1 MTLIERIKRLFH
13 IGEKAD
19 NDIEPIETTD
29 VSIIDTSNL
38 EIDRNL
44 TDDENES
51 RKKLFEEVSSG
62 NFSTF
67 ITYGND
73 IAKRTNHYMDIIRKR
88 LNQNIEENKTLSR
101 NVSLEQA
108 IRQKVK
114 IIFNDAEIDSILSDL
129 SELKRNCELRIIALE
144 DLGNV
149 ELKKSKRRI
158 FFMSDKTDASKINS
172 INNAIF
178 RLSAHIKIITMLSQS
193 VRNEQLTYY
202 NENNTLNTFLSNT
215 DEKESKEIANRVL
228 DETFKELKSSIKAI
242 ATFSNIPALVIDGE
256 SLDKLDMDKMPLDKK
271 VEVIA
276 LSKRY
281 LDLYVAENREKLLAP
296 GGLLDRAKE
305 YQSKL
310 WKEIES
316 DYLDVPLWAK
326 KAFKDS
332 ITKSDKSIYPNI
344 KNKVYHKYYER
355 LNNIE
360 RLVSVFGEEIP
371 EEFKEKFYKT
381 KFYYYALYE
390 ETDSFDS
397 KTSAPFKI
405 KSEEERKYYLKF
417 ITEIVD
423 KIHRESDD
431 GELLKFMDKHLSL
444 KNANDIL
451 DHYDKF
457 VALLRIE
464 KLGRDGLFT
473 LSFYKAEF
481 KNYSP
486 YCCCLDQI
494 NPKYLSK
501 ADLQIDLHYLGTMAK
516 DILKLWKS
524 TNNLEKMYNGF
535 WGDYND
541 CWEFAEKVNPALYPR
556 SNPSNWNWVYDNDLD
571 YWPFVIKTIK
581 EYNKSAR
588 EKGVD
593 FEKQFN
599 SFMGYK
605 LNNGQYLAMFAYLM
619 EKFSHNQFSREDVL
633 SYIKNINRITEYG
646 IMTNWI
652 LEDYLKENLSKEN
665 FEYFNYKYKKAPFS
679 RVSRLNLWKTKK
691 DDIRQFEEDKT
702 LDFDFYKF
710 IVNSCKKFESISW
723 ENNGKA
729 CGDKY
734 SMDDTW
740 MLVDACFKL
749 DKIFG
754 KENVRDELLNK
765 YSYEY
770 MKKDSSGDF
779 IMLNKEKDI
788 KTVIHFNFRNDS
800 DDIDNI
806 IRSYI
811 FNKLVDK
818 QIISDDKYLKA
829 AMWMAYNFMSEAAP
843 SSPFRDP
850 ILSEPFRGNLIG
862 YYSNSMEVYI
872 SGKKKNEYISEDEK
886 KFLKETEVVRI
897 PLLIK
902 VPESVQNKFDINERM
917 TTLLENSNNV
927 KQLICPD
934 LVRVVLADNF
944 DQRVR
949 VVLVDNF
956 DQRVRRSLDENNRV
970 RPEILFEEY
979 RKDAEVEDDRKN
991 TAKSDGD
998 MDL

>member
-62 NFSTF
+62 NFSNF
-67 ITYGND
+67 IIYGND
-73 IAKRTNHYMDIIRKR
+73 IARKTNHYMDIVRKR

-114 IIFNDAEIDSILSDL
+114 IIFNNAEIDSILNDL

-144 DLGNV
+144 DLGNA

-172 INNAIF
+172 INNAIS
-178 RLSAHIKIITMLSQS
+178 RLSAHIKIINMLSHS

-202 NENNTLNTFLSNT
+202 NENNTLNTFLSNK

-228 DETFKELKSSIKAI
+228 GETFNELKSSINAI
-242 ATFSNIPALVIDGE
+242 ATFSNIPALVINGE

-310 WKEIES
+310 WEEIES

-326 KAFKDS
+326 KAFNKS
-332 ITKSDKSIYPNI
+332 IIKSDKSILPYI
-344 KNKVYHKYYER
+344 ENKVYHKYYER
-355 LNNIE
+355 LDNIE
-360 RLVSVFGEEIP
+360 RLVSVFGEEVP
-371 EEFKEKFYKT
+371 EEFKEKFYRT

-390 ETDSFDS
+390 ETINCDST
-397 KTSAPFKI
+397 TSEPFEI
-405 KSEEERKYYLKF
+405 KSEAERKYYLKF
-417 ITEIVD
+417 ITEIVN
-423 KIHRESDD
+423 KIHRESAD
-431 GELLKFMDKHLSL
+431 GELLRFMDKHLSL

-457 VALLRIE
+457 VSLLRIE

-481 KNYSP
+481 KKYSP

-516 DILKLWKS
+516 DILKMWKS
-524 TNNLEKMYNGF
+524 TPNLSSLYNGF

-619 EKFSHNQFSREDVL
+619 QNYRQNELSKEDVL
-633 SYIKNINRITEYG
+633 KYIYGKGKIAEYNTMTATILQDYLRKNLSE
-646 IMTNWI
+646 
-652 LEDYLKENLSKEN
+652 EDFDYIDDELKENDEYTKSAKKVNSVLWKMSNYSTNNEREN
-665 FEYFNYKYKKAPFS
+665 LGEDFEY
-679 RVSRLNLWKTKK
+679 
-691 DDIRQFEEDKT
+691 
-702 LDFDFYKF
+702 YKF
-710 IVNSCKKFESISW
+710 IVDSCKKFRSISW
-723 ENNGKA
+723 ESSRKYYDN
-729 CGDKY
+729 KY
-734 SMDDTW
+734 SMDDIWTFIEVC
-740 MLVDACFKL
+740 LQL
-749 DKIFG
+749 DETFG
-754 KENVRDELLNK
+754 KENVRDELLKK
-765 YSYEY
+765 YRIYREDNIPFLY
-770 MKKDSSGDF
+770 DGRADI
-779 IMLNKEKDI
+779 IMVNREKDI
-788 KTVIHFNFRNDS
+788 KIVIHS
-800 DDIDNI
+800 DYEMKTKEI
-806 IRSYI
+806 IRGYI

-818 QIISDDKYLKA
+818 QIISNDKYLKA
-829 AMWMAYNFMSEAAP
+829 AMFMAYNFMSN
-843 SSPFRDP
+843 SSPYASFFRVP
-850 ILSEPFRGNLIG
+850 ILSEPFRGGLIG
-862 YYSNSMEVYI
+862 YYHDNMEIYT
-872 SGKKKNEYISEDEK
+872 SGKRVKENISEEEK
-886 KFLKETEVVRI
+886 IFCKQTDKSNEKI
-897 PLLIK
+897 
-902 VPESVQNKFDINERM
+902 PESVQNKFEINERM
-917 TTLLENSNNV
+917 TKILGNSNNV

-934 LVRVVLADNF
+934 LVKVVLADDF
-944 DQRVR
+944 DQR
-949 VVLVDNF
+949 F
-956 DQRVRRSLDENNRV
+956 RRSLDENNRV
-970 RPEILFEEY
+970 RPKMLFKGY
-979 RKDAEVEDDRKN
+979 RKNTEVKDDREN

-998 MDL
+998 IDL

>member
-73 IAKRTNHYMDIIRKR
+73 IAKKTNHYMDIVRKR

-144 DLGNV
+144 DLGNA

-172 INNAIF
+172 INNAIS
-178 RLSAHIKIITMLSQS
+178 RLSAHIKIINMLSHS

-202 NENNTLNTFLSNT
+202 NENNTLNTFLSNK
-215 DEKESKEIANRVL
+215 DEQESKKIANRVL

-242 ATFSNIPALVIDGE
+242 ATFSNITALVIDGE

-310 WKEIES
+310 WEEIES

-360 RLVSVFGEEIP
+360 RLVSVFGEEVP
-371 EEFKEKFYKT
+371 EEFKEKFYRT
-381 KFYYYALYE
+381 KFYFYALYE
-390 ETDSFDS
+390 ETNSFDS
-397 KTSAPFKI
+397 DTSEPFKI
-405 KSEEERKYYLKF
+405 KSKEERKYYLKF

-473 LSFYKAEF
+473 LIFYKANFEENF
-481 KNYSP
+481 SEY
-486 YCCCLDQI
+486 CCLDQI
-494 NPKYLSK
+494 NPKHLSK
-501 ADLQIDLHYLGTMAK
+501 TNLQIYKYYPSSMAK
-516 DILKLWKS
+516 DILKMWKS

-541 CWEFAEKVNPALYPR
+541 CWEFAKKVNPALYPR
-556 SNPSNWNWVYDNDLD
+556 SNPSNWNWVYDHDLD

-581 EYNKSAR
+581 EYNKNTR
-588 EKGVD
+588 EEGV
-593 FEKQFN
+593 
-599 SFMGYK
+599 SFIYFFKVGMHA
-605 LNNGQYLAMFAYLM
+605 GQYVAMYAYLM

-710 IVNSCKKFESISW
+710 IVDSCKKFESISL

-818 QIISDDKYLKA
+818 QIISNDKYLKA
-829 AMWMAYNFMSEAAP
+829 AMLMAYNFMSN
-843 SSPFRDP
+843 SSPYASFFRVP
-850 ILSEPFRGNLIG
+850 ILSEPFRGGLIG
-862 YYSNSMEVYI
+862 YYHDNMEIYT
-872 SGKKKNEYISEDEK
+872 SGKRVKENISEEEK
-886 KFLKETEVVRI
+886 IFCKQTDKSNEKI
-897 PLLIK
+897 
-902 VPESVQNKFDINERM
+902 PESVQNKFEINERM
-917 TTLLENSNNV
+917 TKILGNSNNV

-934 LVRVVLADNF
+934 LVKVVLADDF
-944 DQRVR
+944 DQR
-949 VVLVDNF
+949 F
-956 DQRVRRSLDENNRV
+956 RRSLDENNRV
-970 RPEILFEEY
+970 RPEILFEGY
-979 RKDAEVEDDRKN
+979 RKNAEVEDDREN
-991 TAKSDGD
+991 TAKSDD
-998 MDL
+998 DIDLTFF

>member
-67 ITYGND
+67 IIYGND
-73 IAKRTNHYMDIIRKR
+73 IARKTNHYMDIVRKR

-114 IIFNDAEIDSILSDL
+114 IIFNNAEIDSILNDL

-172 INNAIF
+172 INNAIS
-178 RLSAHIKIITMLSQS
+178 RLSAHIKIINMLSQS

-202 NENNTLNTFLSNT
+202 NENNTLNTFLSNK
-215 DEKESKEIANRVL
+215 DEQESKKIANRVL
-228 DETFKELKSSIKAI
+228 DETFEELKASINAI

-310 WKEIES
+310 WEEIES

-326 KAFKDS
+326 KAFYTIMTETYDFE
-332 ITKSDKSIYPNI
+332 NI
-344 KNKVYHKYYER
+344 VYSKYSER
-355 LNNIE
+355 LDNIE
-360 RLVSVFGEEIP
+360 RLVSVFREEIP
-371 EEFKEKFYKT
+371 EDFKEKFYRT
-381 KFYYYALYE
+381 KFYYYALYI
-390 ETDSFDS
+390 ETIHSDED
-397 KTSAPFKI
+397 TSEPFKI

-431 GELLKFMDKHLSL
+431 GELLRFMDKHISL

-451 DHYDKF
+451 DHNDKF
-457 VALLRIE
+457 IALLRIE
-464 KLGRDGLFT
+464 KYGRDGLFT
-473 LSFYKAEF
+473 LSFYKAKF
-481 KNYSP
+481 KYNYNWF
-486 YCCCLDQI
+486 CCLDQI
-494 NPKYLSK
+494 NPKELSEM
-501 ADLQIDLHYLGTMAK
+501 DLRIIEGYRGTMTK
-516 DILKLWKS
+516 DILKMWKS
-524 TNNLEKMYNGF
+524 TNNLEKMYNVF

-541 CWEFAEKVNPALYPR
+541 CWEFAEKVNRELYSR
-556 SNPSNWNWVYDNDLD
+556 SNPSTRNIYRNWVYIYDLD
-571 YWPFVIKTIK
+571 YWSFVIKTIK
-581 EYNKSAR
+581 EYNKNAR

-599 SFMGYK
+599 SLMGYK

-619 EKFSHNQFSREDVL
+619 EKFSHHEFSKEDVL
-633 SYIKNINRITEYG
+633 KFIYEKGTIAGYNAMTVSILKDYLRKNLSDEDFDYINAKLEGIGGYNWSIENINS
-646 IMTNWI
+646 
-652 LEDYLKENLSKEN
+652 L
-665 FEYFNYKYKKAPFS
+665 
-679 RVSRLNLWKTKK
+679 LWKTKK

-710 IVNSCKKFESISW
+710 IVDSCKKF
-723 ENNGKA
+723 K
-729 CGDKY
+729 
-734 SMDDTW
+734 
-740 MLVDACFKL
+740 
-749 DKIFG
+749 
-754 KENVRDELLNK
+754 
-765 YSYEY
+765 
-770 MKKDSSGDF
+770 
-779 IMLNKEKDI
+779 
-788 KTVIHFNFRNDS
+788 
-800 DDIDNI
+800 
-806 IRSYI
+806 
-811 FNKLVDK
+811 
-818 QIISDDKYLKA
+818 
-829 AMWMAYNFMSEAAP
+829 
-843 SSPFRDP
+843 
-850 ILSEPFRGNLIG
+850 
-862 YYSNSMEVYI
+862 
-872 SGKKKNEYISEDEK
+872 
-886 KFLKETEVVRI
+886 
-897 PLLIK
+897 
-902 VPESVQNKFDINERM
+902 
-917 TTLLENSNNV
+917 
-927 KQLICPD
+927 
-934 LVRVVLADNF
+934 
-944 DQRVR
+944 
-949 VVLVDNF
+949 
-956 DQRVRRSLDENNRV
+956 RSLGKNKKVCLEK
-970 RPEILFEEY
+970 LLEEY
-979 RKDAEVEDDRKN
+979 RKYAEVEDDREN
-991 TAKSDGD
+991 TAKADD
-998 MDL
+998 DLDL

>member
-172 INNAIF
+172 INNAIS

-310 WKEIES
+310 WEEIES

-326 KAFKDS
+326 KAFHNS
-332 ITKSDKSIYPNI
+332 YIKSDKSIYPNI
-344 KNKVYHKYYER
+344 ENRVYHKYYER
-355 LNNIE
+355 LDNIE
-360 RLVSVFGEEIP
+360 RLVSVFGEEVP
-371 EEFKEKFYKT
+371 EDFKEKFYRT

-390 ETDSFDS
+390 ETINCDST
-397 KTSAPFKI
+397 TSEPFEI
-405 KSEEERKYYLKF
+405 KSEAERKYYLKF

-431 GELLKFMDKHLSL
+431 GELLRFMDKHLSL

-556 SNPSNWNWVYDNDLD
+556 SNPSNWNWVYDYNLD

-581 EYNKSAR
+581 EYNKNAR
-588 EKGVD
+588 EEGVD

-599 SFMGYK
+599 SLMRYK

-619 EKFSHNQFSREDVL
+619 QNYSQNEFSKESILEYFLKKKDFSTYESMTFDVLVKYLRKNIHENVFKYFHEKFINQGEYNKSAKLL
-633 SYIKNINRITEYG
+633 SLWNKESKNG
-646 IMTNWI
+646 
-652 LEDYLKENLSKEN
+652 LPFDY
-665 FEYFNYKYKKAPFS
+665 Y
-679 RVSRLNLWKTKK
+679 R
-691 DDIRQFEEDKT
+691 
-702 LDFDFYKF
+702 F
-710 IVNSCKKFESISW
+710 IVDSYKKFEILCIHSYGDGLRDRYWNDHSW
-723 ENNGKA
+723 ILIEA
-729 CGDKY
+729 C
-734 SMDDTW
+734 
-740 MLVDACFKL
+740 LKL
-749 DKIFG
+749 DEIFG
-754 KENVRDELLNK
+754 KENVRDELSKK
-765 YSYEY
+765 YKIKEDIRSIEY
-770 MKKDSSGDF
+770 GGYYYDF
-779 IMLNKEKDI
+779 IMINEVKDI
-788 KTVIHFNFRNDS
+788 KIVMSHVLKNG
-800 DDIDNI
+800 IDFI
-806 IRSYI
+806 SRAYI
-811 FNKLVDK
+811 FDKLIDK
-818 QIISDDKYLKA
+818 QIISDDKYFNT
-829 AMWMAYNFMSEAAP
+829 AMWMAYVLENYKND
-843 SSPFRDP
+843 SSFLGGDIQSLPFKY
-850 ILSEPFRGNLIG
+850 NLRNYH
-862 YYSNSMEVYI
+862 YYLNNIKFYI
-872 SGKKKNEYISEDEK
+872 SGKMRGEYDHEGEETFSRQIDKPQEK
-886 KFLKETEVVRI
+886 I
-897 PLLIK
+897 PKSIK
-902 VPESVQNKFDINERM
+902 NKFEIKEKMRKI
-917 TTLLENSNNV
+917 LENSNNV

-934 LVRVVLADNF
+934 LVRVVLADDF
-944 DQRVR
+944 DQR
-949 VVLVDNF
+949 F
-956 DQRVRRSLDENNRV
+956 KRSLDENKKI
-970 RPEILFEEY
+970 RPEILFEGY
-979 RKDAEVEDDRKN
+979 RKNAEVKDDR
-991 TAKSDGD
+991 
-998 MDL
+998 

>member
-1 MTLIERIKRLFH
+1 MKLIEHIKRLFH
-13 IGEKAD
+13 IGKKAN
-19 NDIEPIETTD
+19 NDIEPIETTEL
-29 VSIIDTSNL
+29 SIIDTSNL

-101 NVSLEQA
+101 NVSLEKA

-114 IIFNDAEIDSILSDL
+114 IIFNNAEIDSILSDL

-172 INNAIF
+172 INNAIS
-178 RLSAHIKIITMLSQS
+178 RLSAHIKIINMLSHS

-202 NENNTLNTFLSNT
+202 DENNILNTFLSNT
-215 DEKESKEIANRVL
+215 DEKESKKIVNKVL

-242 ATFSNIPALVIDGE
+242 ATFSNMPALVIDGE
-256 SLDKLDMDKMPLDKK
+256 SLEKLDMDKMPLDKK

-281 LDLYVAENREKLLAP
+281 LDLYVAENREKLLSP

-305 YQSKL
+305 YQNKL
-310 WKEIES
+310 WEEIES
-316 DYLDVPLWAK
+316 DYLDVPLWVK
-326 KAFKDS
+326 KVFKDI

-371 EEFKEKFYKT
+371 EDFKEKFYKT
-381 KFYYYALYE
+381 KFYYHALYE
-390 ETDSFDS
+390 ETNGFDS
-397 KTSAPFKI
+397 HINEPFEI

-473 LSFYKAEF
+473 LMLYLEEDFNGF
-481 KNYSP
+481 
-486 YCCCLDQI
+486 CCLDQI

-501 ADLQIDLHYLGTMAK
+501 VNLEIYKYNPSTMAS
-516 DILKLWKS
+516 DILAMWKS

-541 CWEFAEKVNPALYPR
+541 CWKFAEKVNPALYPR
-556 SNPSNWNWVYDNDLD
+556 SNSSNSKFFGYHGID

-588 EKGVD
+588 EKGVN
-593 FEKQFN
+593 FEEQFN

-619 EKFSHNQFSREDVL
+619 QNYSQNEFSKESILEYFFKRKDFSTYESMTFDVL
-633 SYIKNINRITEYG
+633 MEYLEKNIKEETVFRHFYNKFNNEGEYYKSAK
-646 IMTNWI
+646 
-652 LEDYLKENLSKEN
+652 LLS
-665 FEYFNYKYKKAPFS
+665 
-679 RVSRLNLWKTKK
+679 LWRK
-691 DDIRQFEEDKT
+691 R
-702 LDFDFYKF
+702 Y
-710 IVNSCKKFESISW
+710 ESIKRW
-723 ENNGKA
+723 
-729 CGDKY
+729 
-734 SMDDTW
+734 
-740 MLVDACFKL
+740 
-749 DKIFG
+749 
-754 KENVRDELLNK
+754 
-765 YSYEY
+765 
-770 MKKDSSGDF
+770 
-779 IMLNKEKDI
+779 
-788 KTVIHFNFRNDS
+788 
-800 DDIDNI
+800 
-806 IRSYI
+806 
-811 FNKLVDK
+811 
-818 QIISDDKYLKA
+818 IS
-829 AMWMAYNFMSEAAP
+829 
-843 SSPFRDP
+843 
-850 ILSEPFRGNLIG
+850 I
-862 YYSNSMEVYI
+862 
-872 SGKKKNEYISEDEK
+872 
-886 KFLKETEVVRI
+886 
-897 PLLIK
+897 
-902 VPESVQNKFDINERM
+902 
-917 TTLLENSNNV
+917 
-927 KQLICPD
+927 
-934 LVRVVLADNF
+934 
-944 DQRVR
+944 
-949 VVLVDNF
+949 
-956 DQRVRRSLDENNRV
+956 
-970 RPEILFEEY
+970 
-979 RKDAEVEDDRKN
+979 
-991 TAKSDGD
+991 
-998 MDL
+998 

>member
-1 MTLIERIKRLFH
+1 MKLIEHIKRLFH
-13 IGEKAD
+13 IGKKAN
-19 NDIEPIETTD
+19 NDIEPIETTEL
-29 VSIIDTSNL
+29 SIIDTSNL
-38 EIDRNL
+38 QIDRNL

-73 IAKRTNHYMDIIRKR
+73 IAKKTNHYMDIIRKR

-114 IIFNDAEIDSILSDL
+114 IIFNNAEIDSILNDLSDL
-129 SELKRNCELRIIALE
+129 RRNCELRIIALE
-144 DLGNV
+144 DLGNI

-172 INNAIF
+172 INNAIS
-178 RLSAHIKIITMLSQS
+178 RLSAHIKIINMLSHS

-202 NENNTLNTFLSNT
+202 NENNTLNTFLSNK
-215 DEKESKEIANRVL
+215 DEQESKKIANKVL
-228 DETFKELKSSIKAI
+228 DQTFKELKSSINAI
-242 ATFSNIPALVIDGE
+242 ATFSNVPALVIDGE

-281 LDLYVAENREKLLAP
+281 LDLYVAENREKLLSP

-305 YQSKL
+305 YQNKL
-310 WKEIES
+310 WEEIES

-326 KAFKDS
+326 KVFKDI

-344 KNKVYHKYYER
+344 KNRVYHKYYKR
-355 LNNIE
+355 LDNIE
-360 RLVSVFGEEIP
+360 RLVSVFGEEVP
-371 EEFKEKFYKT
+371 EDFKEKFYKT

-397 KTSAPFKI
+397 HTSEPFEI
-405 KSEEERKYYLKF
+405 KNEEERKHYLKY

-473 LSFYKAEF
+473 LMLYLEEDFNGF
-481 KNYSP
+481 
-486 YCCCLDQI
+486 CCLDQI

-501 ADLQIDLHYLGTMAK
+501 VNLEIYKYNPSTMAS
-516 DILKLWKS
+516 DILAMWKS

-556 SNPSNWNWVYDNDLD
+556 SNSSNSKFFGYHGID

-588 EKGVD
+588 EKGVN
-593 FEKQFN
+593 FEEQFN

-619 EKFSHNQFSREDVL
+619 QNYSQNEFSKESILEYFLKRKDFSTYESMTFDVL
-633 SYIKNINRITEYG
+633 MEYLEKNIKEETVFRHFYNKFNNEGEYYKSAK
-646 IMTNWI
+646 
-652 LEDYLKENLSKEN
+652 LLS
-665 FEYFNYKYKKAPFS
+665 
-679 RVSRLNLWKTKK
+679 LWRK
-691 DDIRQFEEDKT
+691 R
-702 LDFDFYKF
+702 Y
-710 IVNSCKKFESISW
+710 ESIKRW
-723 ENNGKA
+723 
-729 CGDKY
+729 
-734 SMDDTW
+734 
-740 MLVDACFKL
+740 
-749 DKIFG
+749 
-754 KENVRDELLNK
+754 
-765 YSYEY
+765 
-770 MKKDSSGDF
+770 
-779 IMLNKEKDI
+779 
-788 KTVIHFNFRNDS
+788 
-800 DDIDNI
+800 
-806 IRSYI
+806 
-811 FNKLVDK
+811 
-818 QIISDDKYLKA
+818 IS
-829 AMWMAYNFMSEAAP
+829 
-843 SSPFRDP
+843 
-850 ILSEPFRGNLIG
+850 I
-862 YYSNSMEVYI
+862 
-872 SGKKKNEYISEDEK
+872 
-886 KFLKETEVVRI
+886 
-897 PLLIK
+897 
-902 VPESVQNKFDINERM
+902 
-917 TTLLENSNNV
+917 
-927 KQLICPD
+927 
-934 LVRVVLADNF
+934 
-944 DQRVR
+944 
-949 VVLVDNF
+949 
-956 DQRVRRSLDENNRV
+956 
-970 RPEILFEEY
+970 
-979 RKDAEVEDDRKN
+979 
-991 TAKSDGD
+991 
-998 MDL
+998 

>member
-73 IAKRTNHYMDIIRKR
+73 IARKTNHYMDIIRKR

-114 IIFNDAEIDSILSDL
+114 IIFNNAEIDSILNDL

-172 INNAIF
+172 INNAIS
-178 RLSAHIKIITMLSQS
+178 RLAAHIKIINMLSQS

-310 WKEIES
+310 WEEIES

-326 KAFKDS
+326 KAFHNS
-332 ITKSDKSIYPNI
+332 YIKSDKSIYPNI
-344 KNKVYHKYYER
+344 ENRVYHKYYER
-355 LNNIE
+355 LDNIE
-360 RLVSVFGEEIP
+360 RLVSVFGEEVP
-371 EEFKEKFYKT
+371 EDFKEKFYRT

-390 ETDSFDS
+390 ETINCDST
-397 KTSAPFKI
+397 TSEPFEI
-405 KSEEERKYYLKF
+405 KSEAERKYYLKF

-431 GELLKFMDKHLSL
+431 GELLRFMDKHLSL

-556 SNPSNWNWVYDNDLD
+556 SNPSNWNWVYDYNLD

-581 EYNKSAR
+581 EYNKNAR
-588 EKGVD
+588 EEGVD

-599 SFMGYK
+599 SLMRYK

-619 EKFSHNQFSREDVL
+619 QNYSQNEFSKESILEYFLKKKDFSTYESMTFDVLVKYLRKNIHENVFKYFHEKFINQGEYNKSAKLL
-633 SYIKNINRITEYG
+633 SLWNKESKNG
-646 IMTNWI
+646 
-652 LEDYLKENLSKEN
+652 LPFDY
-665 FEYFNYKYKKAPFS
+665 Y
-679 RVSRLNLWKTKK
+679 R
-691 DDIRQFEEDKT
+691 
-702 LDFDFYKF
+702 F
-710 IVNSCKKFESISW
+710 IVDSYKKFEILCIHSYGDGLRDRYWNDHSW
-723 ENNGKA
+723 ILIEA
-729 CGDKY
+729 C
-734 SMDDTW
+734 
-740 MLVDACFKL
+740 LKL
-749 DKIFG
+749 DEIFG
-754 KENVRDELLNK
+754 KENVRDELSKK
-765 YSYEY
+765 YKIKEDIRSIEY
-770 MKKDSSGDF
+770 GGYYYDF
-779 IMLNKEKDI
+779 IMINEVKDI
-788 KTVIHFNFRNDS
+788 KIVMSHVLKNG
-800 DDIDNI
+800 IDFI
-806 IRSYI
+806 SRAYI
-811 FNKLVDK
+811 FDKLIDK
-818 QIISDDKYLKA
+818 QIISDDKYFNT
-829 AMWMAYNFMSEAAP
+829 AMWMAYVLENYKND
-843 SSPFRDP
+843 SSFLGGDIQSLPFKY
-850 ILSEPFRGNLIG
+850 NLRNYH
-862 YYSNSMEVYI
+862 YYLNNIKFYI
-872 SGKKKNEYISEDEK
+872 SGKMRGEYDHEGEETFSRQIDKPQEK
-886 KFLKETEVVRI
+886 I
-897 PLLIK
+897 PKSIK
-902 VPESVQNKFDINERM
+902 NKFEIKEKMRKI
-917 TTLLENSNNV
+917 LENSNNV

-934 LVRVVLADNF
+934 LVRVVLADDF
-944 DQRVR
+944 DQR
-949 VVLVDNF
+949 F
-956 DQRVRRSLDENNRV
+956 KRSLDENKKI
-970 RPEILFEEY
+970 RPEILFEGY
-979 RKDAEVEDDRKN
+979 RKNAEVKDDR
-991 TAKSDGD
+991 
-998 MDL
+998 

>member
-1 MTLIERIKRLFH
+1 MKLIEHIKRLFH
-13 IGEKAD
+13 IGKKAN
-19 NDIEPIETTD
+19 NDIEPIETTEL
-29 VSIIDTSNL
+29 SIIDTSNL

-73 IAKRTNHYMDIIRKR
+73 IAKKTNHYMDIIRKR

-114 IIFNDAEIDSILSDL
+114 IIFNNAEIDSILNDLSDL
-129 SELKRNCELRIIALE
+129 RRNCELRIIALE
-144 DLGNV
+144 DLGNI

-158 FFMSDKTDASKINS
+158 FFMIDKTDASKINS
-172 INNAIF
+172 INNAIS
-178 RLSAHIKIITMLSQS
+178 RLSAHIKIINMLSQS

-202 NENNTLNTFLSNT
+202 NENNTLNTFLSNK
-215 DEKESKEIANRVL
+215 DEQESKKIANKVL
-228 DETFKELKSSIKAI
+228 DQTFKELKSSINAI
-242 ATFSNIPALVIDGE
+242 ATFSNVPALVIDGE

-281 LDLYVAENREKLLAP
+281 LDLYVAENREKLLSP

-305 YQSKL
+305 YQNKL
-310 WKEIES
+310 WEEIES

-326 KAFKDS
+326 KVFKDI

-344 KNKVYHKYYER
+344 KNRVYHKYYKR
-355 LNNIE
+355 LDNIE
-360 RLVSVFGEEIP
+360 RLVSVFGEEVP
-371 EEFKEKFYKT
+371 EDFKEKFYKT

-397 KTSAPFKI
+397 HTSEPFEI
-405 KSEEERKYYLKF
+405 KNEEERKHYLKY

-444 KNANDIL
+444 KNASDIL
-451 DHYDKF
+451 DHNDKF

-464 KLGRDGLFT
+464 KFGRDGLFT
-473 LSFYKAEF
+473 LMLYFEDDF
-481 KNYSP
+481 NGL
-486 YCCCLDQI
+486 CCLDQI

-501 ADLQIDLHYLGTMAK
+501 ANLEIYKYNPSTMAS
-516 DILKLWKS
+516 DILAMWKS

-556 SNPSNWNWVYDNDLD
+556 SNSSNSKFFGYHGID

-588 EKGVD
+588 EKGVN
-593 FEKQFN
+593 FEEQFN

-619 EKFSHNQFSREDVL
+619 QNFSHNEFSREDVL
-633 SYIKNINRITEYG
+633 KFIYEKATIADYNT
-646 IMTNWI
+646 MTVSI
-652 LEDYLKENLSKEN
+652 LEDYLRKN
-665 FEYFNYKYKKAPFS
+665 FSEEDFNDISLRLKIIYGYFRSGEKINS
-679 RVSRLNLWKTKK
+679 LLWKKS
-691 DDIRQFEEDKT
+691 DESIDNEFEPLV
-702 LDFDFYKF
+702 LDFSYYKF
-710 IVNSCKKFESISW
+710 MMESCKKFGSIYCKSD
-723 ENNGKA
+723 NKGRYR
-729 CGDKY
+729 Y
-734 SMDDTW
+734 SN
-740 MLVDACFKL
+740 DAIWNLIRTCLKL

-770 MKKDSSGDF
+770 MKKDWFSDF

-788 KTVIHFNFRNDS
+788 KTVIYFDLRS
-800 DDIDNI
+800 DIENI
-806 IRSYI
+806 VRCYI

-818 QIISDDKYLKA
+818 QIISDDKYLKV
-829 AMWMAYNFMSEAAP
+829 AMWMAYNFRSEAVP
-843 SSPFRDP
+843 SSPFRTP

-872 SGKKKNEYISEDEK
+872 SGKKKKEYISEDEK
-886 KFLKETEVVRI
+886 NFLKETEVVRI
-897 PLLIK
+897 PITIK
-902 VPESVQNKFDINERM
+902 IPESVQNKFDINERM
-917 TTLLENSNNV
+917 TKLLENSNNV

-934 LVRVVLADNF
+934 LVRVVLEDDF
-944 DQRVR
+944 DQR
-949 VVLVDNF
+949 F
-956 DQRVRRSLDENNRV
+956 KRSLGKNKKV
-970 RPEILFEEY
+970 RPEILFDGY
-979 RKDAEVEDDRKN
+979 RKDAEVEDDKEN
-991 TAKSDGD
+991 TAQSDC
-998 MDL
+998 DLDL

>member
-73 IAKRTNHYMDIIRKR
+73 IAKRTNHYMDIVRKR

-114 IIFNDAEIDSILSDL
+114 IIFNNAEIDSILNGL

-144 DLGNV
+144 DLGNA

-172 INNAIF
+172 INNAIS
-178 RLSAHIKIITMLSQS
+178 RLSAHIKIINMLSHS
-193 VRNEQLTYY
+193 VRNEQLAYY
-202 NENNTLNTFLSNT
+202 NENNTLNTFLSNE
-215 DEKESKEIANRVL
+215 DEQESKKIANRVL

-242 ATFSNIPALVIDGE
+242 ATFSNILALVIDGE
-256 SLDKLDMDKMPLDKK
+256 SLDKLDMYKMPLDKK
-271 VEVIA
+271 VKVIA

-310 WKEIES
+310 WEEIES

-326 KAFKDS
+326 KVFNNS
-332 ITKSDKSIYPNI
+332 YIKSDKSIVHDIENR
-344 KNKVYHKYYER
+344 VYHKYYER
-355 LNNIE
+355 LDNIE

-371 EEFKEKFYKT
+371 EDFKERFYKT

-397 KTSAPFKI
+397 KTSEPFKI

-473 LSFYKAEF
+473 LIFYTANFE
-481 KNYSP
+481 NNSI
-486 YCCCLDQI
+486 CACCLDQI
-494 NPKYLSK
+494 NPE
-501 ADLQIDLHYLGTMAK
+501 DLEKLDLKIHDFNSYKMAK
-516 DILKLWKS
+516 DILKMWKS

-541 CWEFAEKVNPALYPR
+541 GWELAKRVKDGLYPR
-556 SNPSNWNWVYDNDLD
+556 SNPENYGID
-571 YWPFVIKTIK
+571 YLQEYIKFLVKTIK
-581 EYNKSAR
+581 EYNKSQR
-588 EKGVD
+588 EANVPLGNRFYFD
-593 FEKQFN
+593 SE
-599 SFMGYK
+599 
-605 LNNGQYLAMFAYLM
+605 LNIRLHIGQYMAMFSYLI
-619 EKFSHNQFSREDVL
+619 EKLTDKNISKESVL
-633 SYIKNINRITEYG
+633 AQIELPNGKLENGLNYSNLLRKILPDLKEYMHSNLTERDYNNLYEMMKKDYIKGTINTEINFYRLLFKNYKADDG
-646 IMTNWI
+646 KV
-652 LEDYLKENLSKEN
+652 LGED
-665 FEYFNYKYKKAPFS
+665 FNYDKYKYYKS
-679 RVSRLNLWKTKK
+679 IIELCKS
-691 DDIRQFEEDKT
+691 
-702 LDFDFYKF
+702 FYKF
-710 IVNSCKKFESISW
+710 DIDGWLLTDI
-723 ENNGKA
+723 
-729 CGDKY
+729 
-734 SMDDTW
+734 
-740 MLVDACFKL
+740 CFKL
-749 DKIFG
+749 DRDFG
-754 KENVRDELLNK
+754 KENVRDDLLKNYLIRQSINDRDNESKDYTLDFYNK
-765 YSYEY
+765 V
-770 MKKDSSGDF
+770 SSLRFSCTGRVYDRNSLIWVNSIIEF
-779 IMLNKEKDI
+779 LVLN
-788 KTVIHFNFRNDS
+788 R
-800 DDIDNI
+800 
-806 IRSYI
+806 
-811 FNKLVDK
+811 LV
-818 QIISDDKYLKA
+818 
-829 AMWMAYNFMSEAAP
+829 
-843 SSPFRDP
+843 
-850 ILSEPFRGNLIG
+850 
-862 YYSNSMEVYI
+862 SN
-872 SGKKKNEYISEDEK
+872 
-886 KFLKETEVVRI
+886 
-897 PLLIK
+897 
-902 VPESVQNKFDINERM
+902 
-917 TTLLENSNNV
+917 
-927 KQLICPD
+927 
-934 LVRVVLADNF
+934 
-944 DQRVR
+944 
-949 VVLVDNF
+949 
-956 DQRVRRSLDENNRV
+956 
-970 RPEILFEEY
+970 EILVNNEEY
-979 RKDAEVEDDRKN
+979 RIASYITEYYREVCERRWKLLFN
-991 TAKSDGD
+991 SR
-998 MDL
+998 

>member
-62 NFSTF
+62 KFSTF

-73 IAKRTNHYMDIIRKR
+73 IAKKTNHYMDIIRKR

-114 IIFNDAEIDSILSDL
+114 IIFNNAEIDSILNDL

-172 INNAIF
+172 INNAIS
-178 RLSAHIKIITMLSQS
+178 RLSAHIKIINMLSQS

-202 NENNTLNTFLSNT
+202 NENNTLNTFLSNK

-228 DETFKELKSSIKAI
+228 GETFNELKSSIKAI

-310 WKEIES
+310 WEEIES

-344 KNKVYHKYYER
+344 ENKVYHKYYER
-355 LNNIE
+355 LDNIE
-360 RLVSVFGEEIP
+360 RLVSVFGEEVP
-371 EEFKEKFYKT
+371 EDFKEKFYRT

-390 ETDSFDS
+390 ETINCDST
-397 KTSAPFKI
+397 TSEPFEI
-405 KSEEERKYYLKF
+405 KSEAERKYYLKF

-481 KNYSP
+481 KKYSP

-516 DILKLWKS
+516 DILKMWKS
-524 TNNLEKMYNGF
+524 TPNLSSLYNGF

-619 EKFSHNQFSREDVL
+619 QNYRQNELSKEDVL
-633 SYIKNINRITEYG
+633 KYIYGKGKIAEYNTMTATILQDYLRKNLSE
-646 IMTNWI
+646 
-652 LEDYLKENLSKEN
+652 EDFDYIDDELKENDEYTKSAKKVNSVLWKMSNYSTNNEREN
-665 FEYFNYKYKKAPFS
+665 LGEDFEY
-679 RVSRLNLWKTKK
+679 
-691 DDIRQFEEDKT
+691 
-702 LDFDFYKF
+702 YKF
-710 IVNSCKKFESISW
+710 IVDSCKKFRSISW
-723 ENNGKA
+723 ESSRKYYDN
-729 CGDKY
+729 KY
-734 SMDDTW
+734 SMDDIWTFIEVC
-740 MLVDACFKL
+740 LQL
-749 DKIFG
+749 DETFG
-754 KENVRDELLNK
+754 KENVRDELLKK
-765 YSYEY
+765 YRIYREDNIPFLY
-770 MKKDSSGDF
+770 DGRADI
-779 IMLNKEKDI
+779 IMVNREKDI
-788 KTVIHFNFRNDS
+788 KIVIHS
-800 DDIDNI
+800 DYEMKTKEI
-806 IRSYI
+806 IRGYI

-818 QIISDDKYLKA
+818 QIISNDKYLKA
-829 AMWMAYNFMSEAAP
+829 AMFMAYNFMSN
-843 SSPFRDP
+843 SSPYASFFRVP
-850 ILSEPFRGNLIG
+850 ILSEPFRGGLIG
-862 YYSNSMEVYI
+862 YYHDNMEIYT
-872 SGKKKNEYISEDEK
+872 SGKRVKENISEEEK
-886 KFLKETEVVRI
+886 IFCKQTDKSNEKI
-897 PLLIK
+897 
-902 VPESVQNKFDINERM
+902 PESVQNKFEINERM
-917 TTLLENSNNV
+917 TKILGNSNNV

-934 LVRVVLADNF
+934 LVKVVLADDF
-944 DQRVR
+944 DQR
-949 VVLVDNF
+949 F
-956 DQRVRRSLDENNRV
+956 RRSLDENNRV
-970 RPEILFEEY
+970 RPKMLFKGY
-979 RKDAEVEDDRKN
+979 RKNTEVKDDREN

-998 MDL
+998 IDL

>member
-51 RKKLFEEVSSG
+51 RKKLFEEISSG

-67 ITYGND
+67 IIYGND
-73 IAKRTNHYMDIIRKR
+73 IARKTNHYMDIVRKR

-114 IIFNDAEIDSILSDL
+114 IIFNNAEIDSILNDL
-129 SELKRNCELRIIALE
+129 SELKRNCEIRIIALE
-144 DLGNV
+144 DLGNA

-172 INNAIF
+172 INNAIS
-178 RLSAHIKIITMLSQS
+178 RLSAHIKIINMLSHS
-193 VRNEQLTYY
+193 VRNEQLAYY
-202 NENNTLNTFLSNT
+202 NENNTLNTFLSNK
-215 DEKESKEIANRVL
+215 DEQESKKIANRVL
-228 DETFKELKSSIKAI
+228 GETFKELKSSINAI

-281 LDLYVAENREKLLAP
+281 LDLYVAENREKLLSQ

-310 WKEIES
+310 WEEIES

-326 KAFKDS
+326 KVFNKS
-332 ITKSDKSIYPNI
+332 IIKSDKSIQPYI
-344 KNKVYHKYYER
+344 ENKVYNKYYER
-355 LNNIE
+355 LDNIE
-360 RLVSVFGEEIP
+360 RLVSVFGEEVP
-371 EEFKEKFYKT
+371 EDFKEKFYKT
-381 KFYYYALYE
+381 KFYYHALYE
-390 ETDSFDS
+390 ETINCDST
-397 KTSAPFKI
+397 TSEPFEI

-524 TNNLEKMYNGF
+524 TNNLEKIYNGF

-541 CWEFAEKVNPALYPR
+541 CWKFAEEVNPALYPR
-556 SNPSNWNWVYDNDLD
+556 SNPSNWNWVYDYDLD
-571 YWPFVIKTIK
+571 YWTFVIKTIK

-588 EKGVD
+588 EKGIN
-593 FEKQFN
+593 FKKQFN
-599 SFMGYK
+599 SLMGYK
-605 LNNGQYLAMFAYLM
+605 LNNGQYIAMFAYLM
-619 EKFSHNQFSREDVL
+619 EKFSHHEFSKEDVL
-633 SYIKNINRITEYG
+633 KFIYEKGTIAGYNAMTVSILKDYLRKNLSDEDFDYINAKLEGIGGYNWSIENINS
-646 IMTNWI
+646 
-652 LEDYLKENLSKEN
+652 L
-665 FEYFNYKYKKAPFS
+665 
-679 RVSRLNLWKTKK
+679 LWKTKK

-710 IVNSCKKFESISW
+710 IVDSCKKF
-723 ENNGKA
+723 K
-729 CGDKY
+729 
-734 SMDDTW
+734 
-740 MLVDACFKL
+740 
-749 DKIFG
+749 
-754 KENVRDELLNK
+754 
-765 YSYEY
+765 
-770 MKKDSSGDF
+770 
-779 IMLNKEKDI
+779 
-788 KTVIHFNFRNDS
+788 
-800 DDIDNI
+800 
-806 IRSYI
+806 
-811 FNKLVDK
+811 
-818 QIISDDKYLKA
+818 
-829 AMWMAYNFMSEAAP
+829 
-843 SSPFRDP
+843 
-850 ILSEPFRGNLIG
+850 
-862 YYSNSMEVYI
+862 
-872 SGKKKNEYISEDEK
+872 
-886 KFLKETEVVRI
+886 
-897 PLLIK
+897 
-902 VPESVQNKFDINERM
+902 
-917 TTLLENSNNV
+917 
-927 KQLICPD
+927 
-934 LVRVVLADNF
+934 
-944 DQRVR
+944 
-949 VVLVDNF
+949 
-956 DQRVRRSLDENNRV
+956 RSLGKNKKVCLEK
-970 RPEILFEEY
+970 LLEEY
-979 RKDAEVEDDRKN
+979 RKYAEVEDDREN
-991 TAKSDGD
+991 TAKADD
-998 MDL
+998 DLDL

>member
-1 MTLIERIKRLFH
+1 MTLIEHIKRLFH
-13 IGEKAD
+13 IGKKAN
-19 NDIEPIETTD
+19 NDIEPIETTEL
-29 VSIIDTSNL
+29 SIIDTSNL

-101 NVSLEQA
+101 NVSLEKA

-114 IIFNDAEIDSILSDL
+114 IIFNNAEIDSILSDL

-172 INNAIF
+172 INNAIS
-178 RLSAHIKIITMLSQS
+178 RLSAHIKIINMLSHS

-202 NENNTLNTFLSNT
+202 DENNILNTFLSNT
-215 DEKESKEIANRVL
+215 DEKESKKIVNKVL

-242 ATFSNIPALVIDGE
+242 ATFSNMPALVIDGE
-256 SLDKLDMDKMPLDKK
+256 SLEKLDMDKMPLDKK
-271 VEVIA
+271 VEIIA

-281 LDLYVAENREKLLAP
+281 LDLYVAENREKLLSP

-305 YQSKL
+305 YQNKL
-310 WKEIES
+310 WEEIES
-316 DYLDVPLWAK
+316 DYLDVPLWVK
-326 KAFKDS
+326 KVFKDI

-360 RLVSVFGEEIP
+360 RLVSVFGEEVP
-371 EEFKEKFYKT
+371 EEFKEKFYRT
-381 KFYYYALYE
+381 KFYFYALYE
-390 ETDSFDS
+390 ETNSFDS
-397 KTSAPFKI
+397 DTSEPFKI

-473 LSFYKAEF
+473 LMLYLEEDFNGF
-481 KNYSP
+481 
-486 YCCCLDQI
+486 CCLDQI

-501 ADLQIDLHYLGTMAK
+501 VNLEIYKYNPSTMAS
-516 DILKLWKS
+516 DILAMWKS

-556 SNPSNWNWVYDNDLD
+556 SNSSNSKFFGYHGID

-588 EKGVD
+588 EKGVN
-593 FEKQFN
+593 FEEQFN

-619 EKFSHNQFSREDVL
+619 QNYSQNEFSKESILEYFLKRKDFSTYESMTFDVL
-633 SYIKNINRITEYG
+633 MEYLEKNIKEETVFRHFYNKFNNEGEYYKSAK
-646 IMTNWI
+646 
-652 LEDYLKENLSKEN
+652 LLS
-665 FEYFNYKYKKAPFS
+665 
-679 RVSRLNLWKTKK
+679 LWRK
-691 DDIRQFEEDKT
+691 R
-702 LDFDFYKF
+702 Y
-710 IVNSCKKFESISW
+710 ESIKRW
-723 ENNGKA
+723 
-729 CGDKY
+729 
-734 SMDDTW
+734 
-740 MLVDACFKL
+740 
-749 DKIFG
+749 
-754 KENVRDELLNK
+754 
-765 YSYEY
+765 
-770 MKKDSSGDF
+770 
-779 IMLNKEKDI
+779 
-788 KTVIHFNFRNDS
+788 
-800 DDIDNI
+800 
-806 IRSYI
+806 
-811 FNKLVDK
+811 
-818 QIISDDKYLKA
+818 IS
-829 AMWMAYNFMSEAAP
+829 
-843 SSPFRDP
+843 
-850 ILSEPFRGNLIG
+850 I
-862 YYSNSMEVYI
+862 
-872 SGKKKNEYISEDEK
+872 
-886 KFLKETEVVRI
+886 
-897 PLLIK
+897 
-902 VPESVQNKFDINERM
+902 
-917 TTLLENSNNV
+917 
-927 KQLICPD
+927 
-934 LVRVVLADNF
+934 
-944 DQRVR
+944 
-949 VVLVDNF
+949 
-956 DQRVRRSLDENNRV
+956 
-970 RPEILFEEY
+970 
-979 RKDAEVEDDRKN
+979 
-991 TAKSDGD
+991 
-998 MDL
+998 

>member
-13 IGEKAD
+13 IGKKAN
-19 NDIEPIETTD
+19 NDIEPIETTEL
-29 VSIIDTSNL
+29 SIIDTSNL

-51 RKKLFEEVSSG
+51 RKKLFEEISSG

-73 IAKRTNHYMDIIRKR
+73 IAKKTNHYMDIIRKR

-101 NVSLEQA
+101 NVSLEKA

-114 IIFNDAEIDSILSDL
+114 IIFNNAEIDSILNDLSDL
-129 SELKRNCELRIIALE
+129 RRNCELRIIALE

-172 INNAIF
+172 INNAIS
-178 RLSAHIKIITMLSQS
+178 RLSAHIKIINMLSHS

-202 NENNTLNTFLSNT
+202 DENNILNTFLSNK
-215 DEKESKEIANRVL
+215 DEQESKKIANRVL

-310 WKEIES
+310 WEEIES

-360 RLVSVFGEEIP
+360 RLVSVFGEEVP
-371 EEFKEKFYKT
+371 EEFKEKFYRT
-381 KFYYYALYE
+381 KFYFYALYE
-390 ETDSFDS
+390 ETNSFDS
-397 KTSAPFKI
+397 DTSEPFKI
-405 KSEEERKYYLKF
+405 KSKEERKYYLKF

-473 LSFYKAEF
+473 LMLYLEEDFNGF
-481 KNYSP
+481 
-486 YCCCLDQI
+486 CCLDQI

-501 ADLQIDLHYLGTMAK
+501 ANLKIYKYHPSIMAS
-516 DILKLWKS
+516 DILAMWKS

-556 SNPSNWNWVYDNDLD
+556 SNPSNSKFFGYHGID

-588 EKGVD
+588 EKGVN
-593 FEKQFN
+593 FEEQFN

-619 EKFSHNQFSREDVL
+619 QNFSHNEFSREDVL
-633 SYIKNINRITEYG
+633 KFIYEKGTIADYNT
-646 IMTNWI
+646 MTVSI
-652 LEDYLKENLSKEN
+652 LEDYLRKN
-665 FEYFNYKYKKAPFS
+665 FSEEDCNDISLRLKIIYGYFRSGEKINS
-679 RVSRLNLWKTKK
+679 LLWKKS
-691 DDIRQFEEDKT
+691 DESIDNEFEPLV
-702 LDFDFYKF
+702 LDFSYYKF
-710 IVNSCKKFESISW
+710 MVESCKKFESIFCKSDNKGCY
-723 ENNGKA
+723 EYSNNA
-729 CGDKY
+729 IWNLIRTC
-734 SMDDTW
+734 
-740 MLVDACFKL
+740 LKL

-770 MKKDSSGDF
+770 MKKDWFSDF

-788 KTVIHFNFRNDS
+788 KTVIYFDLRS
-800 DDIDNI
+800 DIENI
-806 IRSYI
+806 VRCYI

-818 QIISDDKYLKA
+818 QIISDDKYLKV
-829 AMWMAYNFMSEAAP
+829 AMWMAYNFRSEAVP
-843 SSPFRDP
+843 SSPFRTP

-872 SGKKKNEYISEDEK
+872 SGKKKKEYISEDEK
-886 KFLKETEVVRI
+886 NFLKETEVVRI
-897 PLLIK
+897 PITIK
-902 VPESVQNKFDINERM
+902 IPESVQNKFDINERM
-917 TTLLENSNNV
+917 TKLLENSNNV

-934 LVRVVLADNF
+934 LVRVVLEDDF
-944 DQRVR
+944 DQR
-949 VVLVDNF
+949 F
-956 DQRVRRSLDENNRV
+956 KRSLGKNKKV
-970 RPEILFEEY
+970 RPEILFDGY
-979 RKDAEVEDDRKN
+979 RKDAEVEDDKEN
-991 TAKSDGD
+991 TAQPDGD
-998 MDL
+998 LDL

>member
-73 IAKRTNHYMDIIRKR
+73 IAKKTNHYMDIVRKR

-144 DLGNV
+144 DLGNA

-172 INNAIF
+172 INNAIS
-178 RLSAHIKIITMLSQS
+178 RLSAHIKIINMLSHS

-202 NENNTLNTFLSNT
+202 NENNTLNTFLSNK
-215 DEKESKEIANRVL
+215 DEQESKKIANRVL

-242 ATFSNIPALVIDGE
+242 ATFSNITALVIDGE

-310 WKEIES
+310 WEEIES

-360 RLVSVFGEEIP
+360 RLVSVFGEEVP
-371 EEFKEKFYKT
+371 EEFKEKFYRT
-381 KFYYYALYE
+381 KFYFYALYE
-390 ETDSFDS
+390 ETNSFDS
-397 KTSAPFKI
+397 DTSEPFKI
-405 KSEEERKYYLKF
+405 KSKEERKYYLKF

-473 LSFYKAEF
+473 LIFYKANFEENF
-481 KNYSP
+481 SEY
-486 YCCCLDQI
+486 CCLDQI
-494 NPKYLSK
+494 NPKHLSK
-501 ADLQIDLHYLGTMAK
+501 TNLQIYKYYPSSMAK
-516 DILKLWKS
+516 DILKMWKS

-541 CWEFAEKVNPALYPR
+541 CWEFAKKVNPALYPR
-556 SNPSNWNWVYDNDLD
+556 SNPSNWNWVYDYNLD

-581 EYNKSAR
+581 EYNKNAR
-588 EKGVD
+588 EEGVD

-599 SFMGYK
+599 SLMRYK

-619 EKFSHNQFSREDVL
+619 QNYSQNEFSKESILEYFLKKKDFSTYESMTFDVL
-633 SYIKNINRITEYG
+633 MEYLEKNI
-646 IMTNWI
+646 
-652 LEDYLKENLSKEN
+652 KEETVFRHFYNKFNNEGKYYKSAKLLS
-665 FEYFNYKYKKAPFS
+665 
-679 RVSRLNLWKTKK
+679 LWKK
-691 DDIRQFEEDKT
+691 R
-702 LDFDFYKF
+702 Y
-710 IVNSCKKFESISW
+710 ESIKRW
-723 ENNGKA
+723 
-729 CGDKY
+729 
-734 SMDDTW
+734 
-740 MLVDACFKL
+740 
-749 DKIFG
+749 
-754 KENVRDELLNK
+754 
-765 YSYEY
+765 
-770 MKKDSSGDF
+770 SS
-779 IMLNKEKDI
+779 I
-788 KTVIHFNFRNDS
+788 
-800 DDIDNI
+800 
-806 IRSYI
+806 
-811 FNKLVDK
+811 
-818 QIISDDKYLKA
+818 
-829 AMWMAYNFMSEAAP
+829 
-843 SSPFRDP
+843 
-850 ILSEPFRGNLIG
+850 
-862 YYSNSMEVYI
+862 
-872 SGKKKNEYISEDEK
+872 
-886 KFLKETEVVRI
+886 
-897 PLLIK
+897 
-902 VPESVQNKFDINERM
+902 
-917 TTLLENSNNV
+917 
-927 KQLICPD
+927 
-934 LVRVVLADNF
+934 
-944 DQRVR
+944 
-949 VVLVDNF
+949 
-956 DQRVRRSLDENNRV
+956 
-970 RPEILFEEY
+970 
-979 RKDAEVEDDRKN
+979 
-991 TAKSDGD
+991 
-998 MDL
+998 

>member
-73 IAKRTNHYMDIIRKR
+73 IAKKTNHYMDIIRKR

-114 IIFNDAEIDSILSDL
+114 IIFNNAEIDSILNDL

-172 INNAIF
+172 INNAIS
-178 RLSAHIKIITMLSQS
+178 RLSAHIKIINMLSHS
-193 VRNEQLTYY
+193 VRNEQLAYY
-202 NENNTLNTFLSNT
+202 NENNTLNTFLSNE
-215 DEKESKEIANRVL
+215 DEQESKKIANRVL

-310 WKEIES
+310 WEEIES

-360 RLVSVFGEEIP
+360 RLVSVFGEEVP
-371 EEFKEKFYKT
+371 EEFKEKFYRT
-381 KFYYYALYE
+381 KFYFYALYE
-390 ETDSFDS
+390 ETNSFDS
-397 KTSAPFKI
+397 DTSEPFKI

-423 KIHRESDD
+423 KIHRESND

-451 DHYDKF
+451 EHYDKF

-473 LSFYKAEF
+473 LIFYKANFEENF
-481 KNYSP
+481 SEY
-486 YCCCLDQI
+486 CCLDQI
-494 NPKYLSK
+494 NPKHLSK
-501 ADLQIDLHYLGTMAK
+501 ANLQIYKYYPSSMAK
-516 DILKLWKS
+516 DILTMWKS
-524 TNNLEKMYNGF
+524 TENLSTMYNGF

-541 CWEFAEKVNPALYPR
+541 GWELDKRVKDGLYPR
-556 SNPSNWNWVYDNDLD
+556 SNPENYGID
-571 YWPFVIKTIK
+571 YSQEYIKFLVKTIK
-581 EYNKSAR
+581 EYNKSQR
-588 EKGVD
+588 EANVPLENRFYFD
-593 FEKQFN
+593 SE
-599 SFMGYK
+599 
-605 LNNGQYLAMFAYLM
+605 LNIRLHIGQYIAMFSYLI
-619 EKFSHNQFSREDVL
+619 EKLTDKNISKESVLSQIKLPNGKLENVLNYSNLLRKILPDLKEYMHSNLNEIDSIRLYKKKKMRED
-633 SYIKNINRITEYG
+633 YIKGTVDAKINFYRLLFKNYKADDG
-646 IMTNWI
+646 KV
-652 LEDYLKENLSKEN
+652 LGED
-665 FEYFNYKYKKAPFS
+665 FNYDKYKYYKS
-679 RVSRLNLWKTKK
+679 II
-691 DDIRQFEEDKT
+691 DICKS
-702 LDFDFYKF
+702 FYKF
-710 IVNSCKKFESISW
+710 DIDGWFLTDI
-723 ENNGKA
+723 
-729 CGDKY
+729 
-734 SMDDTW
+734 
-740 MLVDACFKL
+740 CFKL
-749 DKIFG
+749 DKDFG
-754 KENVRDELLNK
+754 KENVRDDLLKN
-765 YSYEY
+765 YLIRQ
-770 MKKDSSGDF
+770 SS
-779 IMLNKEKDI
+779 IQ
-788 KTVIHFNFRNDS
+788 R
-800 DDIDNI
+800 
-806 IRSYI
+806 Y
-811 FNKLVDK
+811 
-818 QIISDDKYLKA
+818 
-829 AMWMAYNFMSEAAP
+829 
-843 SSPFRDP
+843 
-850 ILSEPFRGNLIG
+850 
-862 YYSNSMEVYI
+862 
-872 SGKKKNEYISEDEK
+872 
-886 KFLKETEVVRI
+886 
-897 PLLIK
+897 
-902 VPESVQNKFDINERM
+902 
-917 TTLLENSNNV
+917 TLL
-927 KQLICPD
+927 
-934 LVRVVLADNF
+934 
-944 DQRVR
+944 
-949 VVLVDNF
+949 
-956 DQRVRRSLDENNRV
+956 RR
-970 RPEILFEEY
+970 Y
-979 RKDAEVEDDRKN
+979 Y
-991 TAKSDGD
+991 
-998 MDL
+998 

>member
-13 IGEKAD
+13 IGKKVN

-73 IAKRTNHYMDIIRKR
+73 IAKRTNHYMDIVRKR

-114 IIFNDAEIDSILSDL
+114 IIFNNAEIDSILNDL

-144 DLGNV
+144 DLGNA

-172 INNAIF
+172 INNAIS
-178 RLSAHIKIITMLSQS
+178 RLSAHIKIINMLSHS
-193 VRNEQLTYY
+193 VRNEQLAYY

-215 DEKESKEIANRVL
+215 DEQESKKIANRVL

-310 WKEIES
+310 WEEIES

-360 RLVSVFGEEIP
+360 RLVSVFGEEVP
-371 EEFKEKFYKT
+371 EEFKEKFYRT
-381 KFYYYALYE
+381 KFYFYALYE
-390 ETDSFDS
+390 ETNSFDS
-397 KTSAPFKI
+397 DTSEPFKI

-423 KIHRESDD
+423 KIHRESND

-451 DHYDKF
+451 EHYDKF

-464 KLGRDGLFT
+464 KYGRDGLFT
-473 LSFYKAEF
+473 LMLYTADF
-481 KNYSP
+481 KDNSHCY
-486 YCCCLDQI
+486 CCLDQI
-494 NPKYLSK
+494 NPKTLEK
-501 ADLQIDLHYLGTMAK
+501 ADLQIYQYKTSTMVK
-516 DILKLWKS
+516 DILKMWKS

-541 CWEFAEKVNPALYPR
+541 CWEFAVKVNPALYPR
-556 SNPSNWNWVYDNDLD
+556 SNPSNWNWVYYYDLD
-571 YWPFVIKTIK
+571 YWSFVIKTIK
-581 EYNKSAR
+581 EYNKNAR
-588 EKGVD
+588 EKDID

-599 SFMGYK
+599 SLMGYK
-605 LNNGQYLAMFAYLM
+605 LNNGQYIAMFAYLM
-619 EKFSHNQFSREDVL
+619 ENYSQNEFSKESILEYFLKKKDFSTYESMTFDVL
-633 SYIKNINRITEYG
+633 MEYLEKNI
-646 IMTNWI
+646 
-652 LEDYLKENLSKEN
+652 KEETVFRHFYNKFNNEGKYYKSAKLLS
-665 FEYFNYKYKKAPFS
+665 
-679 RVSRLNLWKTKK
+679 LWKK
-691 DDIRQFEEDKT
+691 R
-702 LDFDFYKF
+702 Y
-710 IVNSCKKFESISW
+710 ESIKRW
-723 ENNGKA
+723 
-729 CGDKY
+729 
-734 SMDDTW
+734 
-740 MLVDACFKL
+740 
-749 DKIFG
+749 
-754 KENVRDELLNK
+754 
-765 YSYEY
+765 
-770 MKKDSSGDF
+770 SS
-779 IMLNKEKDI
+779 
-788 KTVIHFNFRNDS
+788 V
-800 DDIDNI
+800 
-806 IRSYI
+806 
-811 FNKLVDK
+811 
-818 QIISDDKYLKA
+818 
-829 AMWMAYNFMSEAAP
+829 
-843 SSPFRDP
+843 
-850 ILSEPFRGNLIG
+850 
-862 YYSNSMEVYI
+862 
-872 SGKKKNEYISEDEK
+872 
-886 KFLKETEVVRI
+886 
-897 PLLIK
+897 
-902 VPESVQNKFDINERM
+902 
-917 TTLLENSNNV
+917 
-927 KQLICPD
+927 
-934 LVRVVLADNF
+934 
-944 DQRVR
+944 
-949 VVLVDNF
+949 
-956 DQRVRRSLDENNRV
+956 
-970 RPEILFEEY
+970 
-979 RKDAEVEDDRKN
+979 
-991 TAKSDGD
+991 
-998 MDL
+998 

>member
-13 IGEKAD
+13 IGKKVN

-73 IAKRTNHYMDIIRKR
+73 IARKTNHYMDIVRKR

-114 IIFNDAEIDSILSDL
+114 IIFNNAEIDSILNDL

-172 INNAIF
+172 INNAIS
-178 RLSAHIKIITMLSQS
+178 RLSAHIKIINMLSQS

-202 NENNTLNTFLSNT
+202 NENNTLNTFLSNK
-215 DEKESKEIANRVL
+215 DEQESKKIANRVL

-310 WKEIES
+310 WEEIES

-326 KAFKDS
+326 KAFNKS
-332 ITKSDKSIYPNI
+332 IIKSDKSILPYI
-344 KNKVYHKYYER
+344 ENKVYHKYYER
-355 LNNIE
+355 LDNIE
-360 RLVSVFGEEIP
+360 RLVSVFGEEVP
-371 EEFKEKFYKT
+371 EDFKEKFYRT

-390 ETDSFDS
+390 ETNRFDS
-397 KTSAPFKI
+397 DTSEPFKI

-457 VALLRIE
+457 VSLLRIE

-481 KNYSP
+481 KKYSP

-516 DILKLWKS
+516 DILKMWKS
-524 TNNLEKMYNGF
+524 TPNLSSLYNGF

-619 EKFSHNQFSREDVL
+619 ENYRQNELSKEDVL
-633 SYIKNINRITEYG
+633 KYIYGKGKIAEYNTMTATVLQDYLRKNLSE
-646 IMTNWI
+646 
-652 LEDYLKENLSKEN
+652 EDFDYIDDELKENDEYTKSAKKVNSVLWKMSNDSTNNEREN
-665 FEYFNYKYKKAPFS
+665 LGEDFEY
-679 RVSRLNLWKTKK
+679 
-691 DDIRQFEEDKT
+691 
-702 LDFDFYKF
+702 YKF
-710 IVNSCKKFESISW
+710 IVDSCKKFRSISW
-723 ENNGKA
+723 ESSRKYYDN
-729 CGDKY
+729 KY
-734 SMDDTW
+734 SMDDIWTFIEVC
-740 MLVDACFKL
+740 LQL
-749 DKIFG
+749 DETFG
-754 KENVRDELLNK
+754 KENVRDELLKK
-765 YSYEY
+765 YRIYREDNIPFLY
-770 MKKDSSGDF
+770 DGRADI
-779 IMLNKEKDI
+779 IMVNREKDI
-788 KTVIHFNFRNDS
+788 KIVIHS
-800 DDIDNI
+800 DYEMKTKEI
-806 IRSYI
+806 IRGYI

-818 QIISDDKYLKA
+818 QIISNDKYLKA
-829 AMWMAYNFMSEAAP
+829 AMFMAYNFMSN
-843 SSPFRDP
+843 SSPYASFFRVP
-850 ILSEPFRGNLIG
+850 ILSEPFRGGLIG
-862 YYSNSMEVYI
+862 YYHDNMEIYT
-872 SGKKKNEYISEDEK
+872 SGKRVKENISEEEK
-886 KFLKETEVVRI
+886 IFCKQTDKSNEKI
-897 PLLIK
+897 
-902 VPESVQNKFDINERM
+902 PESVQNKFEINERM
-917 TTLLENSNNV
+917 TKILGNSNNV

-934 LVRVVLADNF
+934 LVKVVLADDF
-944 DQRVR
+944 DQR
-949 VVLVDNF
+949 F
-956 DQRVRRSLDENNRV
+956 RRSLDENNRV
-970 RPEILFEEY
+970 RPKMLFKGY
-979 RKDAEVEDDRKN
+979 RKNTEVKDDREN

-998 MDL
+998 IDL

>member
-13 IGEKAD
+13 IGEKID

-62 NFSTF
+62 KFSTF

-73 IAKRTNHYMDIIRKR
+73 IAKKTNHYMDIIRKR

-114 IIFNDAEIDSILSDL
+114 IIFNNAEIDSILNDL

-172 INNAIF
+172 INNAIS
-178 RLSAHIKIITMLSQS
+178 RLSAHIKIINMLSHS

-202 NENNTLNTFLSNT
+202 NENNTLNTFLSNK
-215 DEKESKEIANRVL
+215 DEQESKKIANRVL

-271 VEVIA
+271 VKVIA

-310 WKEIES
+310 WEEIES

-360 RLVSVFGEEIP
+360 RLVSVFGEEVP
-371 EEFKEKFYKT
+371 EEFKEKFYRT
-381 KFYYYALYE
+381 KFYFYALYE
-390 ETDSFDS
+390 ETNSFDS
-397 KTSAPFKI
+397 DTSEPFKI

-457 VALLRIE
+457 VSLLRIE

-481 KNYSP
+481 KEYSP

-516 DILKLWKS
+516 DILKMWKS
-524 TNNLEKMYNGF
+524 TPNLSSLYNGF

-619 EKFSHNQFSREDVL
+619 QNYRQNELSKEDVL
-633 SYIKNINRITEYG
+633 KYIYGKGKIAEYNTMTATILQDYLRKNLSE
-646 IMTNWI
+646 
-652 LEDYLKENLSKEN
+652 EDFDYIDDELKENDEYTKSAKKVNSVLWKMSNYSTNNEREN
-665 FEYFNYKYKKAPFS
+665 LGEDFEY
-679 RVSRLNLWKTKK
+679 
-691 DDIRQFEEDKT
+691 
-702 LDFDFYKF
+702 YKF
-710 IVNSCKKFESISW
+710 IVDSCKKFRSISW
-723 ENNGKA
+723 ESSRKYYDN
-729 CGDKY
+729 KY
-734 SMDDTW
+734 SMDDIWTFIEVC
-740 MLVDACFKL
+740 LQL
-749 DKIFG
+749 DETFG
-754 KENVRDELLNK
+754 KENVRDELLKK
-765 YSYEY
+765 YRIYREDNIPFLY
-770 MKKDSSGDF
+770 DGRADI
-779 IMLNKEKDI
+779 IMVNREKDI
-788 KTVIHFNFRNDS
+788 KIVIHS
-800 DDIDNI
+800 DYEMKTKEI
-806 IRSYI
+806 IRGYI

-818 QIISDDKYLKA
+818 QIISNDKYLKA
-829 AMWMAYNFMSEAAP
+829 AMLMAYNFMSN
-843 SSPFRDP
+843 SSPYASFFRVP
-850 ILSEPFRGNLIG
+850 ILSEPFRGRLIG
-862 YYSNSMEVYI
+862 YYHDNMEIYT
-872 SGKKKNEYISEDEK
+872 SGKRVKENISEEEK
-886 KFLKETEVVRI
+886 IFCKQTDKSNEKI
-897 PLLIK
+897 
-902 VPESVQNKFDINERM
+902 PESVQNKFEINERM
-917 TTLLENSNNV
+917 TKILGNSNNV

-934 LVRVVLADNF
+934 LVKVVLADDF
-944 DQRVR
+944 DQR
-949 VVLVDNF
+949 F
-956 DQRVRRSLDENNRV
+956 RRSLDENNRV
-970 RPEILFEEY
+970 RPKMLFKGY
-979 RKDAEVEDDRKN
+979 RKNTEVKDDREN

-998 MDL
+998 IDL

>member
-1 MTLIERIKRLFH
+1 M
-13 IGEKAD
+13 
-19 NDIEPIETTD
+19 
-29 VSIIDTSNL
+29 
-38 EIDRNL
+38 
-44 TDDENES
+44 
-51 RKKLFEEVSSG
+51 
-62 NFSTF
+62 
-67 ITYGND
+67 
-73 IAKRTNHYMDIIRKR
+73 
-88 LNQNIEENKTLSR
+88 
-101 NVSLEQA
+101 
-108 IRQKVK
+108 
-114 IIFNDAEIDSILSDL
+114 
-129 SELKRNCELRIIALE
+129 
-144 DLGNV
+144 
-149 ELKKSKRRI
+149 
-158 FFMSDKTDASKINS
+158 
-172 INNAIF
+172 
-178 RLSAHIKIITMLSQS
+178 
-193 VRNEQLTYY
+193 
-202 NENNTLNTFLSNT
+202 
-215 DEKESKEIANRVL
+215 
-228 DETFKELKSSIKAI
+228 
-242 ATFSNIPALVIDGE
+242 
-256 SLDKLDMDKMPLDKK
+256 
-271 VEVIA
+271 
-276 LSKRY
+276 
-281 LDLYVAENREKLLAP
+281 LAP

-310 WKEIES
+310 WEEIES

-326 KAFKDS
+326 KAFNKS
-332 ITKSDKSIYPNI
+332 IIKSDKSILPYI
-344 KNKVYHKYYER
+344 ENKVYHKYYER
-355 LNNIE
+355 LDNIE
-360 RLVSVFGEEIP
+360 RLVSVFGEEVP
-371 EEFKEKFYKT
+371 EEFKEKFYRT
-381 KFYYYALYE
+381 KFYFYALYE
-390 ETDSFDS
+390 ETNSFDS
-397 KTSAPFKI
+397 DTSEPFKI
-405 KSEEERKYYLKF
+405 KSKEERKYYLKF

-457 VALLRIE
+457 VALLRME

-473 LSFYKAEF
+473 LIFYKANFEENF
-481 KNYSP
+481 SEY
-486 YCCCLDQI
+486 CCLDQI

-516 DILKLWKS
+516 DILKMWKS
-524 TNNLEKMYNGF
+524 TPNLSSLYNGF

-541 CWEFAEKVNPALYPR
+541 CWEFAKKVNPALYPR
-556 SNPSNWNWVYDNDLD
+556 SNPSNWNWVYDHDLD

-581 EYNKSAR
+581 EYNKNTR
-588 EKGVD
+588 EEGV
-593 FEKQFN
+593 
-599 SFMGYK
+599 SFIYFFKVGMHA
-605 LNNGQYLAMFAYLM
+605 GQYVAMYAYLM

-710 IVNSCKKFESISW
+710 IVDSCKKFESISW

-818 QIISDDKYLKA
+818 QIISNDKYLKA
-829 AMWMAYNFMSEAAP
+829 AMLMAYNFMSN
-843 SSPFRDP
+843 SSPYASFFRVP
-850 ILSEPFRGNLIG
+850 ILSEPFRGGLIG
-862 YYSNSMEVYI
+862 YYHDNMEIYT
-872 SGKKKNEYISEDEK
+872 SGKRVKENISEEEK
-886 KFLKETEVVRI
+886 IFCKQTDKSNEKI
-897 PLLIK
+897 
-902 VPESVQNKFDINERM
+902 PESVQNKFEINERM
-917 TTLLENSNNV
+917 TKILGNSNNV

-934 LVRVVLADNF
+934 LVKVVLADDF
-944 DQRVR
+944 DQR
-949 VVLVDNF
+949 F
-956 DQRVRRSLDENNRV
+956 RRSLDENNRV
-970 RPEILFEEY
+970 RPEMLFKGY
-979 RKDAEVEDDRKN
+979 RKNTEVKDDREN

-998 MDL
+998 IDL

>member
-1 MTLIERIKRLFH
+1 MKLIEHIKRLFH
-13 IGEKAD
+13 IGKKAN
-19 NDIEPIETTD
+19 NDIEPIETTEL
-29 VSIIDTSNL
+29 SIIDTSNL
-38 EIDRNL
+38 QIDRNL

-73 IAKRTNHYMDIIRKR
+73 IAKKTNHYMDIIRKR

-114 IIFNDAEIDSILSDL
+114 IIFNNAEIDSILNDLSDL
-129 SELKRNCELRIIALE
+129 RRNCELRIIALE

-158 FFMSDKTDASKINS
+158 FFMIDKTDASKINS
-172 INNAIF
+172 INNAIS
-178 RLSAHIKIITMLSQS
+178 RLSAHIKIINMLSHS

-202 NENNTLNTFLSNT
+202 NENNTLNTFLSNK
-215 DEKESKEIANRVL
+215 DEQESKKIANKVL
-228 DETFKELKSSIKAI
+228 DQTFKELKSSINAI
-242 ATFSNIPALVIDGE
+242 ATFSNVPALVIDGE

-281 LDLYVAENREKLLAP
+281 LDLYVAENREKLLSP

-305 YQSKL
+305 YQNKL
-310 WKEIES
+310 WEEIES

-326 KAFKDS
+326 KVFKDI

-344 KNKVYHKYYER
+344 KNRVYHKYYKR
-355 LNNIE
+355 LDNIE
-360 RLVSVFGEEIP
+360 RLVSVFGEEVP
-371 EEFKEKFYKT
+371 EDFKEKFYKT

-397 KTSAPFKI
+397 HTSEPFEI
-405 KSEEERKYYLKF
+405 KNEEERKHYLKY

-473 LSFYKAEF
+473 LMLYLEEDFNGF
-481 KNYSP
+481 
-486 YCCCLDQI
+486 CCLDQI

-501 ADLQIDLHYLGTMAK
+501 VNLEIYKYNPSTMAS
-516 DILKLWKS
+516 DILAMWKS

-556 SNPSNWNWVYDNDLD
+556 SNSSNSKFFGYHGID

-588 EKGVD
+588 EKGVN
-593 FEKQFN
+593 FEEQFN

-619 EKFSHNQFSREDVL
+619 QNYSQNEFSKESILEYFLKRKDFSTYESMTFDVL
-633 SYIKNINRITEYG
+633 MEYLEKNIKEETVFRHFYNKFNNEGEYYKSAK
-646 IMTNWI
+646 
-652 LEDYLKENLSKEN
+652 LLS
-665 FEYFNYKYKKAPFS
+665 
-679 RVSRLNLWKTKK
+679 LWRK
-691 DDIRQFEEDKT
+691 R
-702 LDFDFYKF
+702 Y
-710 IVNSCKKFESISW
+710 ESIKRW
-723 ENNGKA
+723 
-729 CGDKY
+729 
-734 SMDDTW
+734 
-740 MLVDACFKL
+740 
-749 DKIFG
+749 
-754 KENVRDELLNK
+754 
-765 YSYEY
+765 
-770 MKKDSSGDF
+770 
-779 IMLNKEKDI
+779 
-788 KTVIHFNFRNDS
+788 
-800 DDIDNI
+800 
-806 IRSYI
+806 
-811 FNKLVDK
+811 
-818 QIISDDKYLKA
+818 IS
-829 AMWMAYNFMSEAAP
+829 
-843 SSPFRDP
+843 
-850 ILSEPFRGNLIG
+850 I
-862 YYSNSMEVYI
+862 
-872 SGKKKNEYISEDEK
+872 
-886 KFLKETEVVRI
+886 
-897 PLLIK
+897 
-902 VPESVQNKFDINERM
+902 
-917 TTLLENSNNV
+917 
-927 KQLICPD
+927 
-934 LVRVVLADNF
+934 
-944 DQRVR
+944 
-949 VVLVDNF
+949 
-956 DQRVRRSLDENNRV
+956 
-970 RPEILFEEY
+970 
-979 RKDAEVEDDRKN
+979 
-991 TAKSDGD
+991 
-998 MDL
+998 

>member
-13 IGEKAD
+13 IGKKVN

-73 IAKRTNHYMDIIRKR
+73 IAKKTNHYMDIIRKR

-114 IIFNDAEIDSILSDL
+114 IIFNNAEIDSILNDL

-172 INNAIF
+172 INNAIS
-178 RLSAHIKIITMLSQS
+178 RLSAHIKIINMLSHS
-193 VRNEQLTYY
+193 VRNEQLAYY
-202 NENNTLNTFLSNT
+202 NENNTLNTFLSNE
-215 DEKESKEIANRVL
+215 DEQESKKIANRVL

-310 WKEIES
+310 WEEIES

-326 KAFKDS
+326 KAFNKS
-332 ITKSDKSIYPNI
+332 IIKSDKSILPYI
-344 KNKVYHKYYER
+344 ENKVYHKYYER
-355 LNNIE
+355 LDNIE
-360 RLVSVFGEEIP
+360 RLVSVFGEEVP
-371 EEFKEKFYKT
+371 EDFKEKFYRT

-390 ETDSFDS
+390 ETINCDST
-397 KTSAPFKI
+397 TSEPFEI
-405 KSEEERKYYLKF
+405 KSEAERKYYLKF
-417 ITEIVD
+417 ITEIVN
-423 KIHRESDD
+423 KIHRESAD
-431 GELLKFMDKHLSL
+431 GELLRFMDKHLSL

-481 KNYSP
+481 KKYSP

-516 DILKLWKS
+516 DILKMWKS
-524 TNNLEKMYNGF
+524 TPNLSSLYNGF

-619 EKFSHNQFSREDVL
+619 QNYRQNELSKEDVL
-633 SYIKNINRITEYG
+633 KYIYGKGKIAEYNTMTATILQDYLRKNLSE
-646 IMTNWI
+646 
-652 LEDYLKENLSKEN
+652 EDFDYIDDELKENDEYTKSAKKVNSVLWKMSNYSTNNEREN
-665 FEYFNYKYKKAPFS
+665 LGEDFEY
-679 RVSRLNLWKTKK
+679 
-691 DDIRQFEEDKT
+691 
-702 LDFDFYKF
+702 YKF
-710 IVNSCKKFESISW
+710 IVDSCKKFRSISW
-723 ENNGKA
+723 ESSRKYYDN
-729 CGDKY
+729 KY
-734 SMDDTW
+734 SMDDIWTFIEVC
-740 MLVDACFKL
+740 LQL
-749 DKIFG
+749 DETFG
-754 KENVRDELLNK
+754 KENVRDELLKK
-765 YSYEY
+765 YRIYREDNIPFLY
-770 MKKDSSGDF
+770 DGRADI
-779 IMLNKEKDI
+779 IMVNREKDI
-788 KTVIHFNFRNDS
+788 KIVIHS
-800 DDIDNI
+800 DYEMKTKEI
-806 IRSYI
+806 IRGYI

-818 QIISDDKYLKA
+818 QIISNDKYLKA
-829 AMWMAYNFMSEAAP
+829 AMLMAYNFMSN
-843 SSPFRDP
+843 SSPYASFFRVP
-850 ILSEPFRGNLIG
+850 ILSEPFRGRLIG
-862 YYSNSMEVYI
+862 YYHDNMEIYT
-872 SGKKKNEYISEDEK
+872 SGKRVKENISEEEK
-886 KFLKETEVVRI
+886 IFCKQTDKSNEKI
-897 PLLIK
+897 
-902 VPESVQNKFDINERM
+902 PESVQNKFEINERM
-917 TTLLENSNNV
+917 TKILGNSNNV

-934 LVRVVLADNF
+934 LVKVVLADDF
-944 DQRVR
+944 DQR
-949 VVLVDNF
+949 F
-956 DQRVRRSLDENNRV
+956 RRSLDENNRV
-970 RPEILFEEY
+970 RPKMLFKGY
-979 RKDAEVEDDRKN
+979 RKNAEVKDDREN

-998 MDL
+998 IDL